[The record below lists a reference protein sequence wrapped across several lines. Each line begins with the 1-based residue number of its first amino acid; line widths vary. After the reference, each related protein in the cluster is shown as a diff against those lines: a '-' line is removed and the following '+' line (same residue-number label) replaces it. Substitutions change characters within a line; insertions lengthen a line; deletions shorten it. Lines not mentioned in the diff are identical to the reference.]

1 MFVQRSIQAAKA
13 AAVLC
18 AICTSAWLGTATAAD
33 PPASAAAARPAAA
46 SAPAATASAPAARP
60 GPIAYKVVT
69 ASERGTYIQIGR
81 DLAKFIAPAALIEL
95 EALPSAGSPENIH
108 RLRYEEGVKLALVQ
122 SDVYQAFINQGK
134 AGDATAGA
142 IIRPLRVVLPL
153 YNEEV
158 YFIVRADSPLNF
170 VHEIRDA
177 KLNVGPL
184 RSGTAMTAT
193 TMYRLMFDQ
202 AAPDKNLSF
211 LTHEEALA
219 KLVGD
224 KSIDVVVVV
233 AGQPAKLLTE
243 MKAEARTHIKLLRL
257 DAEHAASK
265 AALKTYFPSAVKAAN
280 YPNLLDGDLQGM
292 AVKAFLVTYDY
303 NLAGTQWRL
312 SQFARS
318 LCSNFETL
326 QSQGHPKWKEVS
338 LEMPALGQGWT
349 YYAPTAREIGRCAAA
364 KPAPKAARACTTEQ
378 KILGLCE

>member
-1 MFVQRSIQAAKA
+1 LNVSLIQRFLSAACAATSATLMCA
-13 AAVLC
+13 AA
-18 AICTSAWLGTATAAD
+18 WAAD
-33 PPASAAAARPAAA
+33 PA
-46 SAPAATASAPAARP
+46 ASAPAARP
-60 GPIAYKVVT
+60 LAAAAAPAPAASARPPVGSIAYKVVT

-81 DLAKFIAPAALIEL
+81 DLARFVAPSAQIEL

-134 AGDATAGA
+134 AGDATAAA

-177 KLNVGPL
+177 KINVGPL
-184 RSGTAMTAT
+184 RSGTAMTTT
-193 TMYRLMFDQ
+193 TMYRLMFEQ
-202 AAPDKNLSF
+202 ALPDKNVSF

-224 KSIDVVVVV
+224 KSIDVVAVV
-233 AGQPAKLLTE
+233 AGQPAKLLTD

-257 DAEHAASK
+257 DPENAASK
-265 AALKTYFPSAVKAAN
+265 AALKTYFPSTVKAAN
-280 YPNLLDGDLQGM
+280 YPNLLTDDLPGM

-303 NLAGTQWRL
+303 NLAGTQARL
-312 SQFARS
+312 AQFARS
-318 LCSNFETL
+318 LCTNFEAL
-326 QSQGHPKWKEVS
+326 QTQGHPKWKEVS

-349 YYAPTAREIGRCAAA
+349 YYPPTAREIGRCATTA
-364 KPAPKAARACTTEQ
+364 KPAPRPARACTTEQ